1 MKKRVF
7 LIIESKYPT
16 IHDNEKEAR
25 SHVTSVRNFNK
36 QSQKLKALYC
46 LYSDKDLSEGFANC
60 NFKSI

>member
-7 LIIESKYPT
+7 LIIESKFPT

-25 SHVTSVRNFNK
+25 NYVTFVRNTDK
-36 QSQKLKALYC
+36 QHQKLKALYC